1 MTSASSTN
9 SKAPSHRRSTAGQ
22 SNGSPV
28 LSVASVVAGA
38 LGLICGYSISWIASI
53 VLGIVAAII
62 GILAHRKQSA
72 LLWLAKIGV
81 VLGVACILASFV
93 LVAVV
98 SFQMIRLGLA

>member
-1 MTSASSTN
+1 MASATSTN
-9 SKAPSHRRSTAGQ
+9 SKTPSHRRSAAGQ
-22 SNGSPV
+22 SNGNPA

-53 VLGIVAAII
+53 LLGIVAAVI

-81 VLGVACILASFV
+81 VLGIACILASFV
-93 LVAVV
+93 LVTIV
-98 SFQMIRLGLA
+98 SFQMIRLGLV